1 MLNTMINK
9 ASFSKKK
16 ARMRNFRS
24 IWLEEAQGGKWAIWY
39 TLIYTKKIREID
51 LTLPHKHFAL
61 VRALSLCDPAITFI
75 RFTFTLDMEIAF
87 SLLCPYFTIN
97 FEKKSLLLEKKN
109 GNDLVLLAMKV
120 NIVHVR

>member
-16 ARMRNFRS
+16 SSDAKLS
-24 IWLEEAQGGKWAIWY
+24 IDMVRRGTRTEVSY
-39 TLIYTKKIREID
+39 LIYFNLYKKIREVD

-87 SLLCPYFTIN
+87 SLLCSYFTIN
-97 FEKKSLLLEKKN
+97 FEKNLYY
-109 GNDLVLLAMKV
+109 
-120 NIVHVR
+120 